1 MDQNCRA
8 MYTHECRLI
17 PHNCWDKSE
26 WTRTVALCIHMNVGY
41 SFVISEIIKSE
52 RTRTVAL
59 CVHMNVGYSFL
70 ISEIIKSEWTRTVAL
85 CIHMNVGFFFVRLN
99 ARGKKRVC
107 TQQVMMTE
115 TAETQ
120 VFEFLTT
127 RQNFLLS
134 CQSDVAVRKVTS
146 TPEICSGGPRFEC
159 RPGRTAVGDVFCR
172 FPHLL
177 KMNTVTVPYIRPWLR
192 LPQPF

>member
-17 PHNCWDKSE
+17 PHNFWDKSE
-26 WTRTVALCIHMNVGY
+26 WTRTVALCTHMNVGY
-41 SFVISEIIKSE
+41 SFV
-52 RTRTVAL
+52 
-59 CVHMNVGYSFL
+59 

-85 CIHMNVGFFFVRLN
+85 CIHMTVGFFFVRLN

-107 TQQVMMTE
+107 TQQVMKTE

-146 TPEICSGGPRFEC
+146 TPEICRQAASPVHYTTC
-159 RPGRTAVGDVFCR
+159 CKHCLV
-172 FPHLL
+172 LL
-177 KMNTVTVPYIRPWLR
+177 RMGEIIARNRLSWLK
-192 LPQPF
+192 LLINSYCCN